1 MDRRNVCPS
10 TLDAHAS
17 QDFQPPIRPGR
28 IKRQFT
34 MLGVAPLLF
43 NPPLPQTTEL
53 PQLLAIADITP
64 DRVIA
69 WDKNRKRL
77 PEVERR
83 LQAILDSRDF
93 FALSFQFKK
102 KNRWIIFSQTSGAG
116 WPQFSSPQ
124 SRNVQINSFEQNGSN
139 TLIGAQVAIA
149 PDLKTIDL
157 TGTLTLPTT
166 DFIRI
171 KMQPAPVAEIGGKTY
186 VFGDF
191 TKREDDGMFGGGF
204 RVGPGAASGSP
215 TKPFRWTANALGPN
229 PGTFQGY
236 GGVLYD
242 RDLTSINTQFPCTL
256 SYQEPLGA
264 LQLSIGVDPTT
275 LGMIAFP
282 VTKTMNLS
290 FKGLPLDR

>member
-1 MDRRNVCPS
+1 M
-10 TLDAHAS
+10 
-17 QDFQPPIRPGR
+17 
-28 IKRQFT
+28 KRQFT

-64 DRVIA
+64 ERVIA

-77 PEVERR
+77 PELERR
-83 LQAILDSRDF
+83 LQAILDNRDF

-102 KNRWIIFSQTSGAG
+102 KNRWLIFSQTPGSG

-124 SRNVQINSFEQNGSN
+124 LRNVQINSFEQNGSN
-139 TLIGAQVAIA
+139 TLIGAQVAVA
-149 PDLKTIDL
+149 PDVKTIDL

-171 KMQPAPVAEIGGKTY
+171 RMQPSPVAEIGGKTY
-186 VFGDF
+186 AFGEF
-191 TKREDDGMFGGGF
+191 TKKEDNNSYFGGF
-204 RVGPGAASGSP
+204 SGPGGPGGASGSP
-215 TKPFRWTANALGPN
+215 PKPFRWTANAPGPN
-229 PGTFQGY
+229 PGPFQGY
-236 GGVLYD
+236 GGIVYD
-242 RDLTSINTQFPCTL
+242 RDLTSTSTQVPSTL

-264 LQLSIGVDPTT
+264 LQLSIGVDPAT

-282 VTKTMNLS
+282 VTKTINLS